1 MNQYQQKG
9 LLLLIGGLTL
19 LVSFVVSGTTE
30 VVVFRYFGIIA
41 VVLSALLFLFDRVL
55 WRWRLLYDWLVP
67 SPDLN
72 GVWKGSGHESV
83 LKAGNDG
90 KLIVGEESL
99 ETQAM
104 TIEQTFADIWLSI
117 KWSDG
122 SISRLKNPVPYSVSG
137 RKAKTLTFSGVYDYQ
152 SAPNIIRPR
161 NVIVTASMETGVF
174 RNRPSAVTITYFAG
188 DQLGVINLTDRKKA
202 EREDLH

>member
-9 LLLLIGGLTL
+9 LLLLIGGVIL
-19 LVSFVVSGTTE
+19 LVSFVVSGKTE
-30 VVVFRYFGIIA
+30 VAVFRYFGIIA
-41 VVLSALLFLFDRVL
+41 VGLSTLLLLFDRLL
-55 WRWRLLYDWLVP
+55 WRWQFLYDWLVP

-83 LKAGNDG
+83 LKVGSDG
-90 KLIVGEESL
+90 KLIIEEESL

-104 TIEQTFADIWLSI
+104 KIEQSFVDIWLSI
-117 KWSDG
+117 TWSDG
-122 SISRLKNPVPYSVSG
+122 SISRLRDPVPYSVSG

-152 SAPNIIRPR
+152 NAPNTTKPR

-174 RNRPSAVTITYFAG
+174 RNRPSTVMITYFAG
-188 DQLGVINLTDRKKA
+188 DQLGVINLTDRRKA
-202 EREDLH
+202 QREDLH